1 MSNMIVAKRYA
12 VALFQI
18 AKEKQTL
25 DQIETELRVVQQVFT
40 SNKELTDLLSNPK
53 ISIEKKKSLV
63 KGAFSAFSEQVL
75 NTLYLLIDR
84 HRETIV
90 SELVTVFIDLAN
102 EERGIAEAKVYTVR
116 PLTDNEQQNIS
127 TQFAKKIG
135 KASLRIENVIDRT
148 LVGGVKIRIG
158 NRIYDG
164 SVSGKLQ
171 RLERELIAK
180 RS

>member
-1 MSNMIVAKRYA
+1 MSNGIVAKRYA
-12 VALFQI
+12 VALFQL

-25 DQIETELRVVQQVFT
+25 DQIEAELRVVKQVFT
-40 SNKELTDLLSNPK
+40 SNAKLTELLSNPK
-53 ISIEKKKSLV
+53 VSVEKKKGLV
-63 KGAFSAFSEQVL
+63 KDAFAAFSEQVL
-75 NTLYLLIDR
+75 NTLYLLLDR

-90 SELVTVFIDLAN
+90 AELVDEFIDLAN

-116 PLTDNEQQNIS
+116 PLTDVEQANIS
-127 TQFAKKIG
+127 TQFARKVG
-135 KASLRIENVIDRT
+135 KVSLRIENIVDRT
-148 LVGGVKIRIG
+148 LIGGVKIRIG

-171 RLERELIAK
+171 RLERELVAK